1 MAKREI
7 VLDQFFTLPSNA
19 ERFLGILNGMYPLD
33 GYDIVLEPSA
43 GNGSFYNV
51 MPNNKV
57 GLDLEPLA
65 DGIQKMDFFDYQP
78 PSNKRVATVGNPPFG
93 RKGKLAK
100 EFFNRAAEYSD
111 VIAFVLPAI
120 FAKGTFTN
128 TLDPWFHK
136 VYEEFTDEFV
146 TPDNQEKK
154 INCVFQIWKKF
165 DYKRDRVTQI
175 KEHPDFEM
183 THRHIAWTS
192 QEEIDQLAQE
202 YHFLYGQISHRV
214 QEIEGITKGSQFFVK
229 AKDDNV
235 RKIFE
240 RMNFDH
246 LKKYSMGAVSLSR
259 GDIIE
264 EYERIKNG
272 KLYSE

>member
-1 MAKREI
+1 MAKRELN
-7 VLDQFFTLPSNA
+7 LDQFFTLPSNA
-19 ERFLGILNGMYPLD
+19 KRFLGVLDVMYPLSE
-33 GYDIVLEPSA
+33 YDTVLEPSA

-51 MPNNKV
+51 MPDNKV
-57 GLDLEPLA
+57 GLDLEPLSE
-65 DGIQKMDFFDYQP
+65 DIEKMDFFDYEP
-78 PSNKRVATVGNPPFG
+78 PLFAKIATVGNPPFG

-100 EFFNRAAEYSD
+100 EFFNKAAEYSD

-120 FAKGTFTN
+120 FAKETFTN

-146 TPDNQEKK
+146 TPEGEEKK
-154 INCVFQIWKKF
+154 INCVFQIWKKS
-165 DYKRDRVTQI
+165 DHKRAKITQI
-175 KEHPDFEM
+175 REHPDFEM

-202 YHFLYGQISHRV
+202 YHFLYGQISHNV
-214 QEIEGITKGSQFFVK
+214 QEIKGISKGSQFFVK
-229 AKDDNV
+229 AKSDRV
-235 RKIFE
+235 REIFE

-264 EYERIKNG
+264 QYQRIKNE
-272 KLYSE
+272 LD